1 MNTKGR
7 LGHTTHSRG
16 CDGFSGCLKE
26 QRKGN
31 NSDQISLPD
40 ICSDW
45 VRWGQWQSLLV
56 FSFANLD
63 WHEETLGGTS
73 SLDVVILRSPQ
84 FWVLSVSFPS
94 RYSIAFPFAPF
105 GILGDWPGSIESVPS
120 VSFLLQGTLVVQ
132 PECTGSYWQPTVTFG
147 SLEFVAGCPEMWVAP
162 HLKLMCY
169 LRRLPALRD
178 SCSLYFFWLSLGVTL
193 YHGCSFFNLFSDNFL
208 SIVKL

>member
-1 MNTKGR
+1 MRTIAVINYQSYWRILTSYSQAGQCPLAWGIWRSKPTRVKPPGEMTKIPRAGKAFPCTP
-7 LGHTTHSRG
+7 LSAYI
-16 CDGFSGCLKE
+16 
-26 QRKGN
+26 N
-31 NSDQISLPD
+31 IISLP
-40 ICSDW
+40 
-45 VRWGQWQSLLV
+45 
-56 FSFANLD
+56 
-63 WHEETLGGTS
+63 LGLKTALCKLCISTAWPFPAPPRRHFLGS
-73 SLDVVILRSPQ
+73 SEHDR
-84 FWVLSVSFPS
+84 
-94 RYSIAFPFAPF
+94 
-105 GILGDWPGSIESVPS
+105 SIESVPS

-193 YHGCSFFNLFSDNFL
+193 YHGCSFFNLFSDTFL